1 MTSEIRAQV
10 VIAGDAKGLIN
21 ELRNSERELQEF
33 ERVGKKIEI
42 LDKAIQGAK
51 DARAALV
58 EARAEA
64 KTLDE
69 QLAAAKGAGAGAE
82 AIRLLEQALKEANRE
97 VNTSE
102 KAWDKSRVTLDKAR
116 EAAAAAGIDTKNL
129 AAEQA
134 RLRDGLEAATAAV
147 ERNAEAILKAR
158 QASIEKAAAD
168 RAMAAEEQRLADIVE
183 MNTTRQRLAAQELLE
198 AERRTYAEAEAAAQR
213 AAAARQA
220 EAKAVEDYSARV
232 KKALSDSFESVG
244 IRGSAQ
250 IQAEILNIQQSL
262 LKLGANAKVSGADF
276 DRAFAEAKTRIAAL
290 EAEMNGTLPAM
301 ERMGAGAKSLE
312 GGFGALT
319 AQFAG
324 FAVAMQAGQA
334 FIHANSQVES
344 LSRSLGILVGSSAKA
359 AEELDYIRSTAQ
371 RLGVD
376 VLEAGKAYTQ
386 LIAATQDTTLAG
398 GRAREIFEAVAG
410 AMSTL
415 GKSSAETSNALLAV
429 NQMASKGTVSLE
441 ELKGQLG
448 EALPGALKAAAAGA
462 GVTVSELTKMVET
475 GSVLAEDMLPALA
488 KGLRE
493 MYGVGKV
500 ENDTFVAQWARMK
513 NSVTEFMNSVGDTGV
528 MKLLNEGIALTAFSI
543 KGLTVGL
550 SAAIGKTRELF
561 GGPQWDSEKAR
572 ESLEQVA
579 RSSGLLSMLLDK
591 TATSASRM
599 GRVIR
604 EESQA
609 ALQLQN
615 AFSKAN
621 EDLAKQITN
630 LERLA
635 GARAVEGRNA
645 VEASRLYETEAQQR
659 RTAVVEAE
667 AQAAALAKVAEQTR
681 FDLSLKQTQ
690 LAAEK
695 DLADQGRKQITE
707 QINLTESRIKA
718 LEKEAQAR
726 GSSSAALQNEI
737 AGLQGYLS
745 ALKAERLGIGEESQ
759 ARKERIETLEKE
771 IEAKG
776 ALAEKSAQEAASS
789 RLAVEQ
795 AKVAA
800 ATYGDQSKQVAELRK
815 AHEDAA
821 AAFERIGAA
830 YVKGTATEKEL
841 TEARKDAQRT
851 LVLYRDALTDA
862 TAAAERHVTVE
873 RSAATLQQSALQ
885 NDLYR
890 ANTILEVAKQRGNEK
905 EIAQAQIAVWRIEL
919 QISEAQAEAARKEAE
934 AMALVAKAKRA
945 ELELSGALTE
955 AKKAEL
961 AVMDANVKAKQLE
974 AEKFDLMADRMRT
987 LAYETKELKSSMY
1000 DLSESTDRVA
1010 ESASNAASAYDG
1022 LTSSIRTAGAAKD
1035 NLSRNTAGAVVEM
1048 SLPTLENTIERLK
1061 SLGVDETYAASVA
1074 RMFFD
1079 AYGNV
1084 QNTEGRTLE
1093 EALQSVAKGYKEP
1106 KSGSGFTRRAS
1117 QTTQQVSGTENQ
1129 QVNQQADRPVVEP
1142 VFQPVKTYRV
1152 ELVQGSAKASV
1163 DVLSDAQANSLA
1175 GFLVKVGAA
1184 RS

>member
-1 MTSEIRAQV
+1 MTDIRAQV
-10 VIAGDAKGLIN
+10 IIDGDPRGLRTALAQSESDLAKLDAT
-21 ELRNSERELQEF
+21 
-33 ERVGKKIEI
+33 GKKVEI
-42 LDKAIQGAK
+42 LTTAIQNAK

-58 EARAEA
+58 DARESAE
-64 KTLDE
+64 TLDK
-69 QLAAAKGAGAGAE
+69 QLADARGAGAGKD
-82 AIRLLEQALKEANRE
+82 AIKLLEQALKDANRE

-102 KAWDKSRVTLDKAR
+102 KAWDKSMATLDKAR
-116 EAAAAAGIDTKNL
+116 QAAAAAGIDTKNL
-129 AAEQA
+129 AAEQG
-134 RLRDGLEAATAAV
+134 RLRDGLEAATLAV
-147 ERNAEAILKAR
+147 QRNAEAILQAR

-183 MNTTRQRLAAQELLE
+183 MNTTRQRLAAKELLE
-198 AERRTYAEAEAAAQR
+198 AERRTYAEAEAASQR

-220 EAKAVEDYSARV
+220 EARAVEDYSTRV
-232 KKALSDSFESVG
+232 KKALSDSFASVG

-301 ERMGAGAKSLE
+301 ERMGAGARGLE
-312 GGFGALT
+312 SGFGALT

-324 FAVAMQAGQA
+324 LAVAMQAGQT

-359 AEELDYIRSTAQ
+359 AEELEYIRSTAQ
-371 RLGVD
+371 RLGID

-386 LIAATQDTTLAG
+386 LIAATQGTTLAG
-398 GRAREIFEAVAG
+398 ERAREIFEAVAG

-493 MYGVGKV
+493 MYGVGKT

-513 NSVTEFMNSVGDTGV
+513 NSVTGFMTAVGEAGV
-528 MKLLNEGIALTAFSI
+528 MKALNEGLALTTFGI
-543 KGLTVGL
+543 KGLTVGFD
-550 SAAIGKTRELF
+550 AAIGKTRELF
-561 GGPQWDSEKAR
+561 GGPQWDSAKAR
-572 ESLEQVA
+572 ESLEQIA
-579 RSSGLLSMLLDK
+579 RSSGLLSKLLDD

-621 EDLAKQITN
+621 EDLGKQITN

-635 GARAVEGRNA
+635 AARAVEGKNA

-695 DLADQGRKQITE
+695 ALADQGRQQLTE
-707 QINLTESRIKA
+707 QITLTERRIKA
-718 LEKEAQAR
+718 LDQEAQAR
-726 GSSSAALQNEI
+726 GTSSVALQNEI
-737 AGLQGYLS
+737 AGLQSYLS
-745 ALKAERLGIGEESQ
+745 ALKDERLGIGEESQ

-841 TEARKDAQRT
+841 TEARKEAQRT

-873 RSAATLQQSALQ
+873 RTAASLQQSALQ

-934 AMALVAKAKRA
+934 AMAIVAKAKRA

-974 AEKFDLMADRMRT
+974 AEKYDLVAARMKT

-1010 ESASNAASAYDG
+1010 ESATSAASAYDG

-1035 NLSRNTAGAVVEM
+1035 NLSRNTAGSVVEM
-1048 SLPTLENTIERLK
+1048 SIPTLQSAIERLK
-1061 SLGVDETYAASVA
+1061 NLGVDETYAASVA

-1084 QNTEGRTLE
+1084 QNTGSRTLE
-1093 EALQSVAKGYKEP
+1093 ETLQAIAKDYKEP
-1106 KSGSGFTRRAS
+1106 RSRSSVVRKVGSEA
-1117 QTTQQVSGTENQ
+1117 
-1129 QVNQQADRPVVEP
+1129 QQAAQQGTSDSTA
-1142 VFQPVKTYRV
+1142 VKAESKNTPSPSYTVNVTIKGTTKQIRTADQLSADT
-1152 ELVQGSAKASV
+1152 LVGILRESEAAKS
-1163 DVLSDAQANSLA
+1163 
-1175 GFLVKVGAA
+1175 
-1184 RS
+1184 